1 MRRRLERLR
10 PLLWL
15 GIAAVLGYGLLV
27 HWWWTAP
34 MLALGDEI
42 AALRDDELL
51 LRMEGEQMPQLEAR
65 LAEVRAA
72 EAANPGFLAEPDKD
86 LATAALVQR
95 LEADVRRVAAH
106 ALACEVVS
114 RTPIDAPSSDPY
126 PRVTVNIRLR
136 CDSGT
141 LGRLLHALESGS
153 PQLFID
159 NMALNS
165 TATFFG
171 GGGEADSRVDVVFD
185 LYGYLR
191 PPPRTGIDA
200 AGAPD
205 A

>member
-1 MRRRLERLR
+1 MLHRLERWR

-34 MLALGDEI
+34 MLALGDQV
-42 AALRDDELL
+42 AAVRDEELG
-51 LRMEGEQMPQLEAR
+51 LRMEGEQIPQLQAR
-65 LAEVRAA
+65 LAEVRTA

-95 LEADVRRVAAH
+95 LESDIRRVSPNPI
-106 ALACEVVS
+106 ACEIVA
-114 RTPIDAPSSDPY
+114 RTPIEALNRDPY
-126 PRVTVNIRLR
+126 PRVTVQIRLR
-136 CDSGT
+136 CDAGI
-141 LGRLLHALESGS
+141 LGQLLHALESGS

-165 TATFFG
+165 MAAFFG
-171 GGGEADSRVDVVFD
+171 GGQGATDSRVDAVFD

-191 PPPRTGIDA
+191 PTA
-200 AGAPD
+200 APAAEGDPNA
-205 A
+205 